1 MMMMMVTSLTY
12 IVEPEMWNAADNL
25 MRGRDKVHCHDE
37 GETLTERR
45 PVVVAPCSPVNVPLA
60 FARH

>member
-1 MMMMMVTSLTY
+1 
-12 IVEPEMWNAADNL
+12 MWNAADNL

-37 GETLTERR
+37 GETLAERR

-60 FARH
+60 FARHQLFAPDVAEQQHVG